1 MGKKMIQKLE
11 APVEDTTIGGG
22 MDKREYMRS
31 ADVQEMLGI
40 SVCTLKN
47 LRQANAIPYYK
58 LGGIFF
64 YKREEILAYIEAT
77 KVRKI

>member
-31 ADVQEMLGI
+31 ADVQERLGI

-58 LGGIFF
+58 LGGIFL

>member
-58 LGGIFF
+58 LGGIFL
-64 YKREEILAYIEAT
+64 YKE
-77 KVRKI
+77 RKK